1 MITSYDEDVDRM
13 NLNENRPFSG
23 LGKYNRDSS
32 MYNKGKLNQF

>member
-1 MITSYDEDVDRM
+1 M